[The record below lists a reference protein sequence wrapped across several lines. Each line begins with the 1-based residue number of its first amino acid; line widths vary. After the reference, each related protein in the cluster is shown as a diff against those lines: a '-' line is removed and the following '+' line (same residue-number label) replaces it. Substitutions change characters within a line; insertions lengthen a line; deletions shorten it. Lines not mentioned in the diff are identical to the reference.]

1 MKTHEFI
8 TTMRDDLHCQEDST
22 ILAWLAFT
30 GEVADNTES
39 DYENELDETMRALCF
54 VKNNFNA
61 EVLQKSLGFQTLAN
75 EIIYGAAM
83 FHAGASEEKVR
94 DYAMNG
100 ILECG
105 YIPSSFDEIGTLTLI
120 QLGDSKDQ
128 VFIAE
133 NEPYSIV
140 LNTVGQVAR
149 EARQSGKAMDILL
162 KSHAE
167 TNLRLNDLCGCAIGS
182 YMMSIFS
189 TTSAVGNLICC
200 DPETLDIKEI
210 PCPML
215 NRQENTEK
223 TEESKAAKF
232 LLRKKVEDNF
242 AELKEKWMQML
253 PAELIERCEEIEA
266 SIRMVETL
274 PSAVSD
280 EDAEYLLRFKNPLEV
295 ISSEWISRNGI
306 DAFVV
311 DDEMSHLLWALRDRS
326 DAEQFYEM
334 EPESSDEDEAPTLS
348 M

>member
-1 MKTHEFI
+1 
-8 TTMRDDLHCQEDST
+8 
-22 ILAWLAFT
+22 
-30 GEVADNTES
+30 
-39 DYENELDETMRALCF
+39 
-54 VKNNFNA
+54 
-61 EVLQKSLGFQTLAN
+61 
-75 EIIYGAAM
+75 M

-94 DYAMNG
+94 EYALNG
-100 ILECG
+100 VLERG

-140 LNTVGQVAR
+140 LNTVKQVAC

-162 KSHAE
+162 KSHTV
-167 TNLRLNDLCGCAIGS
+167 TNLRLNDLCGCSIGN

-200 DPETLDIKEI
+200 DPETFEIKEI
-210 PCPML
+210 PCPIL
-215 NRQENTEK
+215 NQQEK
-223 TEESKAAKF
+223 TEEIEIESKTAKF
-232 LLRKKVEDNF
+232 LLRKKVEANF
-242 AELKEKWMQML
+242 AELKEKWMQMT
-253 PAELIERCEEIEA
+253 PAELIERCEDIEA
-266 SIRMVETL
+266 SIRMADTL
-274 PSAVSD
+274 PYAVSD

-295 ISSEWISRNGI
+295 VSNEWISRNGI

-311 DDEMSHLLWALRDRS
+311 DDEMNHLLWALRDRS

-334 EPESSDEDEAPTLS
+334 EPGFSDEDEAPTLS